1 MSHDYAGDLIV
12 VVDEVMKYAKA
23 SALYEMQCKINEAKA
38 LMRRETLGADAAEM
52 HVLTKNLAMAKMKL
66 ALLKAQVKSVPAAYQ
81 DTVSCLFAETEQYI
95 ESLRNGRNSIVGRR
109 RS

>member
-1 MSHDYAGDLIV
+1 MLIQPIFV
-12 VVDEVMKYAKA
+12 ERRGIFREHLHRVIRDFRRIQNDAMRVAKMA
-23 SALYEMQCKINEAKA
+23 FAQ
-38 LMRRETLGADAAEM
+38 RADAAEM

>member
-1 MSHDYAGDLIV
+1 MSHDFAGDLIV

-38 LMRRETLGADAAEM
+38 LMRRETLGADASVM
-52 HVLTKNLAMAKMKL
+52 HVLTKNLAMAKLKL
-66 ALLKAQVKSVPAAYQ
+66 SLLKEQVKSLPPAYQ
-81 DTVSCLFAETEQYI
+81 DAVSCLLVETEQYI
-95 ESLRNGRNSIVGRR
+95 ESLRRGRNCIVGRR